1 MRLCF
6 AVAFL
11 FCYGPEIEASVRG
24 ATSLRKGIFDSLL
37 ASRGAGRLE
46 MEEKPSGTG
55 SAAFTDQPLQL
66 TRTKQG
72 WYTAELSIAGGQ
84 AHLAVD
90 TGSSTLWIRQLP
102 GDAATALSASNASSA
117 VHFSAQYGR
126 GGVSGE
132 VRHEAVVVGAGT
144 EQHSCAIGRVS
155 REDPFW
161 ARQKTIDG
169 LLGLGCDDGGSASAL
184 KCLLPEGEHQT
195 FTLQL
200 DEDGGS
206 LSFGDVPPQYQ
217 GNLVFMP
224 PTEACGH
231 WAVPLLG
238 LSAAGQDFLGGG
250 GGAQAILDSGS
261 DGIVGPTFAVIALA
275 EKMGATSAPAGEG
288 YGGQVTFYTVKC
300 SSIDLPDLT
309 FSLGD
314 ASSPGM
320 MANLTLPGQSLI
332 YQGSGDVDSNDCRL
346 RLVGWETQSWI
357 LGRAFMTHLKA
368 SVFDVGQHQ
377 VALAL

>member
-1 MRLCF
+1 MRSLL
-6 AVAFL
+6 AAAFV
-11 FCYGPEIEASVRG
+11 FSSGSGIEMSARG

-37 ASRGAGRLE
+37 ASRGAGRMAVE
-46 MEEKPSGTG
+46 DKPPPSSG
-55 SAAFTDQPLQL
+55 DEPLRL

-72 WYTAELSIAGGQ
+72 WYTAELTIGGEP

-90 TGSSTLWIRQLP
+90 TGSSALWLRP
-102 GDAATALSASNASSA
+102 PSGGDVGASNASGA

-126 GGVSGE
+126 GGVSGD
-132 VRHEAVVVGAGT
+132 VRHESVVAGAG
-144 EQHSCAIGRVS
+144 EQHSCAVGQVNH
-155 REDPFW
+155 EDPFW
-161 ARQKTIDG
+161 ERQTTIDG
-169 LLGLGCDDGGSASAL
+169 LLGLGCDNGGAAGAMQ
-184 KCLLPEGEHQT
+184 CLLPEGERQT
-195 FTLQL
+195 FTMQL
-200 DEDGGS
+200 DDDGGS
-206 LSFGDVPPQYQ
+206 VTFGDVPPQFQ
-217 GNLVFMP
+217 GSLVFMP
-224 PTEACGH
+224 PTETCGH
-231 WAVPLLG
+231 WAVPMLG
-238 LSAAGQDFLGGG
+238 LFASGHDFLGGG

-275 EKMGATSAPAGEG
+275 EKMGATSAPPGDG
-288 YGGQVTFYTVKC
+288 YGGEVTFYTVKC

-320 MANLTLPGQSLI
+320 QANVTLPGQSLV
-332 YQGSGDVDSNDCRL
+332 YQGNSDSDSNDCRL

-368 SVFDVGQHQ
+368 TVFDVGHHQ

>member
-1 MRLCF
+1 MRSFL
-6 AVAFL
+6 AVAFV
-11 FCYGPEIEASVRG
+11 FCAGPEIGASARG
-24 ATSLRKGIFDSLL
+24 TNNLRKGIFDSLL
-37 ASRGAGRLE
+37 ASRGAALE
-46 MEEKPSGTG
+46 MEERPSGTG
-55 SAAFTDQPLQL
+55 SVASFGGQSLRL

-72 WYTAELSIAGGQ
+72 WYTAELSIAGEQ
-84 AHLAVD
+84 ALHLAVD
-90 TGSSTLWIRQLP
+90 TGSGALWFRPQA
-102 GDAATALSASNASSA
+102 GDAGSHASNASGTVS
-117 VHFSAQYGR
+117 FSAQYGR

-132 VRHEAVVVGAGT
+132 VRHEAVGVGTGS
-144 EQHSCAIGRVS
+144 EQHSCAVGQVS
-155 REDPFW
+155 HEDPFW
-161 ARQKTIDG
+161 ERQQTIDG
-169 LLGLGCDDGGSASAL
+169 LLGLGCDDGGSVSAL
-184 KCLLPEGEHQT
+184 KCLLPEGKHRT

-217 GNLVFMP
+217 GSLVFMP
-224 PTEACGH
+224 PSESCSH

-238 LSAAGQDFLGGG
+238 LSAAGRDFLGDGS
-250 GGAQAILDSGS
+250 GALAILDSGS
-261 DGIVGPTFAVIALA
+261 DGIIGPTFAVIALA

-320 MANLTLPGQSLI
+320 MANLTLPGQSLM

-368 SVFDVGQHQ
+368 TVFDMDQHQ
-377 VALAL
+377 VALSL